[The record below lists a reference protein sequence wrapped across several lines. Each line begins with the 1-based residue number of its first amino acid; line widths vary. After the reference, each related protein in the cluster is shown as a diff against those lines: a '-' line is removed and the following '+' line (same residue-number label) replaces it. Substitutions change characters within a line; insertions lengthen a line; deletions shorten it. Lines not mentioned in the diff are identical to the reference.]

1 MAALTRASG
10 RSPPPAPTPADGEFV
25 SDVARGEQL
34 VARAQR
40 AIRSKSDNDRWLRE
54 QMSRLSDPQIK
65 ALTND
70 IFTDS
75 GALRVSLAE
84 VNARLARMH
93 TADAAGGS
101 AAEALSGDGNATEAR
116 VLPILRTS
124 LGVRHRDFRSAVEA
138 MRESAWEDWP
148 LTGPRTVLFVLTFI
162 AEHFQTPEQR
172 HARFVADGKL
182 QPTDVGVSDHQVV
195 MKMLHY
201 GAVYDQLDL
210 PQMAW
215 AELACRRAQL
225 AELKHK
231 EKFLPKV
238 DAKKQGSL
246 DPYDDAHLYLD
257 RTERHARDVGGLA

>member
-1 MAALTRASG
+1 MVFVVRIKIHALDNFAATQTKSLLDALTRTSG
-10 RSPPPAPTPADGEFV
+10 SVTPPAPRPADLDFV

-70 IFTDS
+70 IFTEN
-75 GALRVSLAE
+75 GALRVSLGE

-93 TADAAGGS
+93 HADAAGGS
-101 AAEALSGDGNATEAR
+101 AAEALSGEASGSDAR

-138 MRESAWEDWP
+138 MHESAWEDWP

-162 AEHFQTPEQR
+162 AEHFQTPE
-172 HARFVADGKL
+172 H
-182 QPTDVGVSDHQVV
+182 PENH
-195 MKMLHY
+195 
-201 GAVYDQLDL
+201 
-210 PQMAW
+210 
-215 AELACRRAQL
+215 CRQIC
-225 AELKHK
+225 
-231 EKFLPKV
+231 
-238 DAKKQGSL
+238 
-246 DPYDDAHLYLD
+246 
-257 RTERHARDVGGLA
+257 

>member
-1 MAALTRASG
+1 MTRRGDSGIADIDGKKIFVERIRVSELTGYATAQTRRLMAALTRASG

-54 QMSRLSDPQIK
+54 QMSRLSDPQFK

-138 MRESAWEDWP
+138 MRGSAWEDWP

-201 GAVYDQLDL
+201 T
-210 PQMAW
+210 
-215 AELACRRAQL
+215 ELCVISLIYRRWRGLSSPAGV
-225 AELKHK
+225 
-231 EKFLPKV
+231 P
-238 DAKKQGSL
+238 SL
-246 DPYDDAHLYLD
+246 LS
-257 RTERHARDVGGLA
+257 